1 VNRPGTT
8 RQSGFTLIEV
18 LVALVVLAVAV
29 VAVLQLFGGGLRLAR
44 ASGDHL
50 EATLLASSML
60 TDLAWETL
68 EEGTTEG
75 SVGAFRWSRQITVDP
90 ALLPEEPDPARP
102 DAVKLARVS
111 VDVRWGKNR
120 HVELVTI
127 RPLGQQVTGSAP
139 AGGPGTTPFPGAAP
153 GTTPFPGI
161 GSGATPFPG
170 AGSGTTPFSGR
181 GSGTNPFPG
190 AGSGR
195 SPFPGLGR

>member
-1 VNRPGTT
+1 MSRPGI
-8 RQSGFTLIEV
+8 RAQSGFTLIEV
-18 LVALVVLAVAV
+18 LVALVVLSVAV

-50 EATLLASSML
+50 EATLLASTML
-60 TDLAWETL
+60 SDLAWETL

-102 DAVKLARVS
+102 DPVRLARVS
-111 VDVRWGKNR
+111 VDVRWGRNR

-127 RPLGQQVTGSAP
+127 RPLGQQETGSAA
-139 AGGPGTTPFPGAAP
+139 AGGP

-161 GSGATPFPG
+161 GSGTTPFPG
-170 AGSGTTPFSGR
+170 AGSGTTPFSGG

-195 SPFPGLGR
+195 APFPGLGR

>member
-127 RPLGQQVTGSAP
+127 RPLGQQVTGPAP
-139 AGGPGTTPFPGAAP
+139 AGGP

>member
-127 RPLGQQVTGSAP
+127 RPLGQQVTGPAP

>member
-102 DAVKLARVS
+102 DPVKLARVS

-127 RPLGQQVTGSAP
+127 RPLGQQVTGPAP
-139 AGGPGTTPFPGAAP
+139 AGGP